1 MPKGLPFIPEDLQ
14 PKVALVNRKPILPS
28 QEELEANN
36 RSHSAKLRV
45 AKKSGSNYGK

>member
-1 MPKGLPFIPEDLQ
+1 MCLKVLPFIPEDLQ

-45 AKKSGSNYGK
+45 AKKIRK